1 MSAAIRQDESPAIGA
16 LHEVRAT
23 FDTPAAMQEAVARLE
38 LSGFDR
44 ADLSLPEAM
53 PPAERATPE
62 AGARPVDTEAD
73 ARQTRTLHTGGAAA
87 AVGMAAAGV
96 VIASGGAAI
105 PAVAAAVLGAG
116 AAGGV
121 AYALSTA
128 SNEAEQMDRE
138 RQAAS
143 GVLILSV
150 RAPSA
155 EKRAEAE
162 AILWAAGG
170 KELGVR

>member
-1 MSAAIRQDESPAIGA
+1 MSEAIERNESPAIGA

-23 FDTPAAMQEAVARLE
+23 FDDPDAMQDAVARLE
-38 LSGFDR
+38 MSGFDR

-62 AGARPVDTEAD
+62 AGARPVDTEED

-96 VIASGGAAI
+96 VIASGAPRHPRLRPRWWAPGS
-105 PAVAAAVLGAG
+105 PAVSPTRLTTV
-116 AAGGV
+116 
-121 AYALSTA
+121 
-128 SNEAEQMDRE
+128 SNEDEQVDRE
-138 RQAAS
+138 HKAAS

-162 AILWAAGG
+162 MILRAAGG
-170 KELGVR
+170 TQLEAQ